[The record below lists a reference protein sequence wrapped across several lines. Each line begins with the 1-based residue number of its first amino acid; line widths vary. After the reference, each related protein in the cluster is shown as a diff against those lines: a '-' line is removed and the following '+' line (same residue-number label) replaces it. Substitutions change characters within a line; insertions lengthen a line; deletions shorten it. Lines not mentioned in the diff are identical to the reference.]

1 MHTLP
6 KLFFFNK
13 YKDCKNERKFERKR
27 RQMKEG
33 CYFKSDWMRSA
44 RNIPIFSKKKN
55 WCRWNTVA
63 FKFWNLPPPAA
74 ALSLFGSWF
83 QIAATVGQDY
93 EVSDI
98 QCSGAGSAADLL
110 TAKIKRP
117 VGFRGTPLFADDRSA
132 NPLADIHCQIRPDP
146 NDPQEDNYFL
156 KVTDFSRCGILKR
169 NVSHPIK
176 RVTRNWFLRAFPSCR
191 RCVRSGLTTDVAQTD
206 LGGAIYCHRLHRR

>member
-1 MHTLP
+1 MRTQ
-6 KLFFFNK
+6 
-13 YKDCKNERKFERKR
+13 YCDIFE
-27 RQMKEG
+27 E
-33 CYFKSDWMRSA
+33 
-44 RNIPIFSKKKN
+44 KN
-55 WCRWNTVA
+55 WNTDKEILLH
-63 FKFWNLPPPAA
+63 KFWNLPSPAA

-176 RVTRNWFLRAFPSCR
+176 RVTRNWFLRGFAPIPMMRSLGTYDWRCTNRSR
-191 RCVRSGLTTDVAQTD
+191 RCNLLS
-206 LGGAIYCHRLHRR
+206 

>member
-1 MHTLP
+1 ML
-6 KLFFFNK
+6 
-13 YKDCKNERKFERKR
+13 
-27 RQMKEG
+27 
-33 CYFKSDWMRSA
+33 
-44 RNIPIFSKKKN
+44 
-55 WCRWNTVA
+55 V
-63 FKFWNLPPPAA
+63 
-74 ALSLFGSWF
+74 F
-83 QIAATVGQDY
+83 QVAATVAQDY

-169 NVSHPIK
+169 NVSHRS
-176 RVTRNWFLRAFPSCR
+176 RVTRNWFLWGVTMMRSSCDLLLTLHKR
-191 RCVRSGLTTDVAQTD
+191 TERS
-206 LGGAIYCHRLHRR
+206 IRRLHTRWQLLIRNWFPFIAGGINRTLYIQSDQALLSGIIECRYDSSTKRDIS